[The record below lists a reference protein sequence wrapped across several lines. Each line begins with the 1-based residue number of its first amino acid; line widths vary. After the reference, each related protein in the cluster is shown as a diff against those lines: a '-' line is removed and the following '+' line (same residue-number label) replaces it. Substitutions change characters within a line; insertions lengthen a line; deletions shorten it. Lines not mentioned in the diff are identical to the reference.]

1 MRLAIEIV
9 GVLNLVLF
17 AVIAAVCVRQW
28 LRDRSRTSMWAALAF
43 VSLAAVAASGYV
55 LPDEPG
61 STAEKVALRVVIV
74 LLLLFPYLVYRF
86 ASAFEPE
93 QRPLARFVDSLSFIL
108 VVATVVLP
116 YLPAE
121 GDSWPWWFGVY
132 VLAFL
137 VHWSVLL
144 QLVAIRL
151 WRAGR
156 SEATVARRRMQMLA
170 LASTALAATLL
181 VSVAAG
187 DDHSWF
193 ALTVALLGSVSATGF
208 LLGFAPPAVLRLLW
222 RRPEQ
227 ARMQLAVGE
236 LMGATTEQ
244 DAAARVLPPMAEMVG
259 ARGVVLEGLDGTVVA
274 EHRTGEDDPNGDV
287 RRFDFP
293 FGTIVVRTSAF
304 APFFGDEERKLLYA
318 LGSLTSLAL
327 DRSRLFAQERRA
339 REALERAD
347 DLKSEFVALAAHELR
362 SPVGAIYG
370 ISETI
375 AERGREL
382 PPERLEELQTSLTV
396 QIRHLRELVE
406 QLLDLSRL
414 DAEAVTINPQRIR
427 VRERL
432 ERIVHAVAPLDASRI
447 GIEADAALE
456 ADVDVD
462 ALERIVSNLLVNACR
477 YGEPPVVVRAT
488 DTGGVLHV
496 TVEDSGPGVP
506 DEFVAQLFDRFA
518 RDAATATTVTGT
530 GLGLAIARSYA
541 RAHSGEVSYR
551 PAAPRGATLRAD
563 TAQPVARVAEEEN
576 GRAQQ
581 ELRHSHKC
589 DR

>member
-1 MRLAIEIV
+1 VRHAIEIV
-9 GVLNLVLF
+9 GVVNLVLF
-17 AVIAAVCVRQW
+17 AAIAGVCVRQW
-28 LRDRSRTSMWAALAF
+28 LRDRSLIAMWAALAF
-43 VSLAAVAASGYV
+43 VSLAAVAGSGYL
-55 LPDEPG
+55 LPDEPD
-61 STAEKVALRVVIV
+61 STAEKIALRIAIA
-74 LLLLFPYLVYRF
+74 LLLLFPYLIYRF
-86 ASAFEPE
+86 ASAFEPTKR
-93 QRPLARFVDSLSFIL
+93 QWAQFVDSLSASL
-108 VVATVVLP
+108 VAATIALP
-116 YLPAE
+116 YFPTE
-121 GDSWPWWFGVY
+121 GESWPWWFVLY

-144 QLVAIRL
+144 LLVAIRL

-156 SEATVARRRMQMLA
+156 FEATVARRRMQMLA

-181 VSVAAG
+181 VSVGAG

-193 ALTVALLGSVSATGF
+193 ALTVGLLATLSAVGF
-208 LLGFAPPAVLRLLW
+208 LLGFAPPALLRLMW

-227 ARMQLAVGE
+227 SRMQLAIGE
-236 LMGATTEQ
+236 LMGATTEH

-259 ARGVVLEGLDGTVVA
+259 ARGIVLEGPDGTVVA
-274 EHRTGEDDPNGDV
+274 EHRTGVDDPNGDV
-287 RRFDFP
+287 RRLEFP
-293 FGTIVVRTSAF
+293 FGTIVVHTSAF

-339 REALERAD
+339 RETLERAD
-347 DLKSEFVALAAHELR
+347 ELKSEFVALAAHELR

-375 AERGREL
+375 AERGRQL
-382 PPERLEELQTSLTV
+382 APEQLAELQTALTT
-396 QIRHLRELVE
+396 QIRRLRELVE

-414 DAEAVTINPQRIR
+414 DAEAVTINPQRVR

-447 GIEADAALE
+447 GIEVDATLE

-462 ALERIVSNLLVNACR
+462 ALERIVSNLLVNACH
-477 YGEPPVVVRAT
+477 YGEPPVVVRAAQ
-488 DTGGVLHV
+488 DNGVLHV

-506 DEFVAQLFDRFA
+506 DEFVSQLFDRFA
-518 RDAATATTVTGT
+518 RNASSAATVTGT

-541 RAHSGEVSYR
+541 RAHHGEVRYR
-551 PAAPRGATLRAD
+551 PAAPRGAAFELTL
-563 TAQPVARVAEEEN
+563 PVPLPA
-576 GRAQQ
+576 
-581 ELRHSHKC
+581 
-589 DR
+589 

>member
-9 GVLNLVLF
+9 GIVNVVLF
-17 AVIAAVCVRQW
+17 AAIAGVCVRQW
-28 LRDRSRTSMWAALAF
+28 LRDRSRTALWAALAF

-61 STAEKVALRVVIV
+61 NPTEKIAQRVVIV

-93 QRPLARFVDSLSFIL
+93 RRPLARFVDVLSATL
-108 VVATVVLP
+108 VAATIALP
-116 YLPAE
+116 YFPAAGE
-121 GDSWPWWFGVY
+121 PWPWWY
-132 VLAFL
+132 VLYLLAFL
-137 VHWSVLL
+137 IHWSVLL
-144 QLVAIRL
+144 LLVSVWL

-156 SEATVARRRMQMLA
+156 AEATVARRRMQMLS
-170 LASTALAATLL
+170 LASTALAAALL
-181 VSVAAG
+181 LSVAAG
-187 DDHSWF
+187 EDQSWF
-193 ALTVALLGSVSATGF
+193 GLAVGLTASLSAIGF
-208 LLGFAPPAVLRLLW
+208 LLGFGPPALLRLLW

-227 ARMQLAVGE
+227 ARMQLAIGE
-236 LMGATTEQ
+236 LMGATSEH

-259 ARGVVLEGLDGTVVA
+259 ARAISLEGPDGSIVA
-274 EHRTGEDDPNGDV
+274 EHRAGPDDPNGEV
-287 RRFDFP
+287 RRFDYP
-293 FGTIVVRTSAF
+293 FGTLVVRTSAF

-327 DRSRLFAQERRA
+327 DRARLFAQEREA
-339 REALERAD
+339 RQTLERAD
-347 DLKSEFVALAAHELR
+347 ELKSEFVALAAHELR

-375 AERGREL
+375 AERGPQLGAEQ
-382 PPERLEELQTSLTV
+382 LEALQTTLTA
-396 QIRHLRELVE
+396 QIRRLRELVE

-414 DAEAVTINPQRIR
+414 DAEAVSINPQRIR

-432 ERIVHAVAPLDASRI
+432 ERIVHAVAPLDAAAI
-447 GIEADAALE
+447 GIEAEAGLE

-477 YGEPPVVVRAT
+477 YGEPPVTVRAVQ
-488 DTGGVLHV
+488 DNGILHV

-506 DEFVAQLFDRFA
+506 DDFVPQLFDRFA
-518 RDAATATTVTGT
+518 RDTTSAATVTGT

-541 RAHSGEVSYR
+541 RAHRGEVSYR
-551 PAAPRGATLRAD
+551 PAAPRGAAFELTLPGPAS
-563 TAQPVARVAEEEN
+563 A
-576 GRAQQ
+576 
-581 ELRHSHKC
+581 
-589 DR
+589 